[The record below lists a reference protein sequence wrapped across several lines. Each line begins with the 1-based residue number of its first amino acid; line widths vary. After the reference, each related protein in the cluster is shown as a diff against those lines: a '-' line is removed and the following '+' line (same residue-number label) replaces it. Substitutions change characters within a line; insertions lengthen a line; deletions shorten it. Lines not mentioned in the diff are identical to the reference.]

1 MGIKGIMSYR
11 GEALDI
17 DKMEIEGLRKVINI
31 LMELMSHEHERVT
44 ALQDR
49 VLQLELEK
57 LPH

>member
-1 MGIKGIMSYR
+1 MNGIMSYR

-17 DKMEIEGLRKVINI
+17 ESMGIEGLRKVINI

-49 VLQLELEK
+49 VLELEGK
-57 LPH
+57 I